1 MIDGDLAIR
10 DALSKAIEA
19 TVIEFQKYPLDFL
32 SERDIQALLYAELRK
47 LTPELRYSYGANGKN
62 SRFGFKEP
70 FYKEAFYV
78 HPVTTEYYLYNDKRK
93 DRFDVA
99 VLSSKRD
106 DEAAIWRQPCRV
118 GIEIKFWQPGYG
130 GCRYRADITK
140 LQNYHKYLRGK
151 EREFTGIAMLFVHP
165 NIENELVSELHGE
178 EVSSAAYPKDGV
190 ALHWVTGW
198 KDGKHHRW
206 VQPS

>member
-1 MIDGDLAIR
+1 MNSDDSAIF

-19 TVIEFQKYPLDFL
+19 TVTEFQEHPLDFL
-32 SERDIQALLYAELRK
+32 SERDIQALLYSKLR
-47 LTPELRYSYGANGKN
+47 LEVGDRRYRYEASPQNE
-62 SRFGFKEP
+62 RFLF
-70 FYKEAFYV
+70 KEAFKV

-118 GIEIKFWQPGYG
+118 GIEIKLWQPGYG

-140 LQNYHKYLRGK
+140 LQNYHKYLREK

-165 NIENELVSELHGE
+165 NIENELVSELPSE

-206 VQPS
+206 EQLS

>member
-1 MIDGDLAIR
+1 MSSDDSAIF
-10 DALSKAIEA
+10 DALSNAVKA
-19 TVIEFQKYPLDFL
+19 TVTEFQEYPRDFL
-32 SERDIQALLYAELRK
+32 SERDIQALLYSKLRLQVGDRRYK
-47 LTPELRYSYGANGKN
+47 YEASPENE
-62 SRFGFKEP
+62 RFLFKEG
-70 FYKEAFYV
+70 FEV
-78 HPVTTEYYLYNDKRK
+78 HPVTTEYYLYNDKKK

-118 GIEIKFWQPGYG
+118 GIEIKLWQPGYL
-130 GCRYRADITK
+130 GCKHQADVKK
-140 LQNYHKYLRGK
+140 LQDYQKHLRDKKG
-151 EREFTGIAMLFVHP
+151 ERKFTGIAMVFVHP
-165 NIENELVSELHGE
+165 NIENELVTELPSE

-206 VQPS
+206 EQPS